1 AIDSLKILFA
11 PFLPFSSEKLHGY
24 LGQEGSL
31 FGTQKVET
39 YQEPSRSHD
48 ALTYD
53 GTGAVGR
60 WQASQLEGG
69 QPLREPA
76 PLFKKLEPKVVE
88 EELVRLHGK

>member
-1 AIDSLKILFA
+1 MLFA

-24 LGQEGSL
+24 LGNDGSL
-31 FGTQKVET
+31 FGAQKVVAFKES
-39 YQEPSRSHD
+39 ERSHD

-60 WQASQLEGG
+60 WQASELKGG
-69 QPLREPA
+69 QRLREPA

-88 EELVRLHGK
+88 EELARLHGK